1 MVADLRTS
9 CDTSESRPFVAL
21 ESLESG
27 TGRLAASAEL
37 VEREAPDVGAATVE
51 PGDVLFGKLR
61 PYLAKTWLVDRPVY
75 ASTELLCLR
84 PHAGVDSRWLAYV
97 LRSNRIVGWAMASS
111 DGTKMPRTSWD
122 KLAECRIDVPP
133 LSHQRAIADYLDAE
147 TARIDALIEKKRRIV
162 ELLEERLEA
171 MIFLAVTQGCA
182 GPRPMKE
189 SGLSWVARIPANW
202 GTPTVSVNFELQLGK
217 MLNAEASSGEEQYPY
232 VRNVNVQWDRIILDD
247 LATMHFSAAERQ
259 RCELRDGD
267 LLVCEGGEVGR
278 AAVWTEQLSPC
289 FYQKAIHRLRPR
301 GEDLSRYLMYCL
313 RAAAKRSVF
322 VTEGNLSTISHL
334 TGEQLRVQRFPWPPV
349 EEQQEIVQYLD
360 TAGERFTTALTR
372 LGDQLALLA
381 ERRQALVTA
390 AVTGELA
397 IPGVAA

>member
-1 MVADLRTS
+1 M
-9 CDTSESRPFVAL
+9 
-21 ESLESG
+21 
-27 TGRLAASAEL
+27 
-37 VEREAPDVGAATVE
+37 
-51 PGDVLFGKLR
+51 
-61 PYLAKTWLVDRPVY
+61 
-75 ASTELLCLR
+75 
-84 PHAGVDSRWLAYV
+84 
-97 LRSNRIVGWAMASS
+97 GWAMASS